1 MRKRK
6 WGLAMFAILGISMAA
21 VQFLKP
27 KPKNIESPL
36 HRKGMFEWKEERIE
50 QPEIAGEII
59 DQFQITDWYQELGL
73 PIEHKKTAQFVKQLH
88 GQNVKVY
95 ALVGETDWGYESEGQ
110 SLIQYLEELVQ
121 YNKKRMPAE
130 RFDGVMVDVE
140 PYTRSR
146 WKKDPE
152 ENMKLYVSGMIAAY
166 RFAQE
171 HDLIF
176 IACIPRHY
184 DDQGLTQQLETLIR
198 DGCDEVA
205 VMDYDCGA
213 EAEKIETEAQLASKY
228 DKALHCILEF
238 QEVGKHGLTED
249 KTYRNKG
256 LAAAEAAWEKVDQA
270 FPEMRIV
277 YDYHWSMPLME
288 MMKEDSE

>member
-6 WGLAMFAILGISMAA
+6 WGAAVFAILGISVGAA
-21 VQFLKP
+21 LFLKP
-27 KPKNIESPL
+27 QSQNIESPS

-50 QPEIAGEII
+50 QLENVSELI

-73 PIEHKKTAQFVKQLH
+73 PIEPKKTAKFVKQLH
-88 GQNVKVY
+88 GQNVNVY
-95 ALVGETDWGYESEGQ
+95 ALVGETDWGFESEGQ

-121 YNKKRMPAE
+121 YNKQRMPAE

-146 WKKDPE
+146 WKQDPE
-152 ENMKLYVSGMIAAY
+152 ENMKTYVSGMIAAY

-184 DDQGLTQQLETLIR
+184 DDQGLTEQLEVLIR

-205 VMDYDCGA
+205 VMDYECGA
-213 EAEKIETEAQLASKY
+213 EAEKIETEAQLAAKY
-228 DKALHCILEF
+228 DKVLHCILEF

-256 LAAAEAAWEKVDQA
+256 LTAAEAAWEQVDQT

-277 YDYHWSMPLME
+277 HDYHWSMPLIE
-288 MMKEDSE
+288 MMREESE

>member
-6 WGLAMFAILGISMAA
+6 WGLAVFAILGISMAA
-21 VQFLKP
+21 VQLLKQ

-184 DDQGLTQQLETLIR
+184 DDQGLTQQLEILIR

-213 EAEKIETEAQLASKY
+213 EAEKIETEAQLA
-228 DKALHCILEF
+228 
-238 QEVGKHGLTED
+238 
-249 KTYRNKG
+249 R
-256 LAAAEAAWEKVDQA
+256 
-270 FPEMRIV
+270 R
-277 YDYHWSMPLME
+277 SMIKLCTVFWNFR
-288 MMKEDSE
+288 KSENMA

>member
-6 WGLAMFAILGISMAA
+6 WGLAVFAILGISMAA
-21 VQFLKP
+21 VQLLKP

-50 QPEIAGEII
+50 QPEIAEII

-213 EAEKIETEAQLASKY
+213 EAEKIETEAQLAAKY

-277 YDYHWSMPLME
+277 HDYHWSMPLME

>member
-1 MRKRK
+1 
-6 WGLAMFAILGISMAA
+6 
-21 VQFLKP
+21 
-27 KPKNIESPL
+27 
-36 HRKGMFEWKEERIE
+36 
-50 QPEIAGEII
+50 
-59 DQFQITDWYQELGL
+59 
-73 PIEHKKTAQFVKQLH
+73 
-88 GQNVKVY
+88 
-95 ALVGETDWGYESEGQ
+95 
-110 SLIQYLEELVQ
+110 
-121 YNKKRMPAE
+121 
-130 RFDGVMVDVE
+130 
-140 PYTRSR
+140 
-146 WKKDPE
+146 
-152 ENMKLYVSGMIAAY
+152 MKLYVSGMIAAY

>member
-6 WGLAMFAILGISMAA
+6 WGLAVFAILGISMAA
-21 VQFLKP
+21 VQLLKP

-59 DQFQITDWYQELGL
+59 DQFQITDWYQGLGL

-213 EAEKIETEAQLASKY
+213 EAEKIETEAQLAAKY

-277 YDYHWSMPLME
+277 HDYHWSMPLME